1 MMRVLVKSRV
11 QEFFDVNGM
20 DVLSADSI
28 PTVGTVDGVDYV
40 FEGTAT
46 YYLFNSYFSG
56 LWRDLGEFC
65 PSYWMEDGVITPEV
79 YSEITSEEWAE
90 EAYNK
95 TLD

>member
-28 PTVGTVDGVDYV
+28 PTVGTVSGVDYV
-40 FEGTAT
+40 SEEAAT
-46 YYLFNSYFSG
+46 RYLFNSYFSG
-56 LWRDLGEFC
+56 LWRDLGGFC
-65 PSYWMEDGVITPEV
+65 PSYWMEDGVVTLEV

-95 TLD
+95 NLD